1 MTKTRISIPDLRFK
15 DEQRNDYSDWE
26 ERRIQDICEINPTY
40 DDLPNTFTYI
50 DLESVEKGKLIKQNE
65 ISKDNAPSRAQRV
78 VKKAD
83 VLFQTVRPYQKNNF
97 YFNLSGNYV
106 ASTGYAQLR
115 ASSSAYFLFCLLHV
129 QKMVDKVMAR
139 CTGTSYPA
147 INSNDLGTIR
157 VFVPT
162 KPEQQKIASFL
173 SSVDT
178 KIEQLGKKK
187 ALLEQYKKGMMQKLF
202 SQEIS
207 FKDERGKD
215 YPDWEESCIHDI
227 CEINPTSGSLPNT
240 FYYIDLESVHKGI
253 FVNQSEVMKINAP
266 SRAQRLLRKQ
276 DVLFQTVRPYQKNNY
291 YFELDGDYVA
301 STGYAQLRAKAS
313 SRFLFYLLHVQNI
326 VNTMISRCTGTS
338 YPAINSNDLG
348 TIKVL
353 VPAKNEQQ
361 KIANFLSAIDKKIEL
376 VTEQL
381 EQARTFK
388 KGLLQQMFI

>member
-178 KIEQLGKKK
+178 KIEQLSKKK
-187 ALLEQYKKGMMQKLF
+187 TLLEQYKKGMMQKLF
-202 SQEIS
+202 SQEIR
-207 FKDERGKD
+207 FKDEQGND
-215 YPDWEESCIHDI
+215 YPDWEKSCHLHDI
-227 CEINPTSGSLPNT
+227 CL
-240 FYYIDLESVHKGI
+240 K
-253 FVNQSEVMKINAP
+253 
-266 SRAQRLLRKQ
+266 
-276 DVLFQTVRPYQKNNY
+276 
-291 YFELDGDYVA
+291 
-301 STGYAQLRAKAS
+301 
-313 SRFLFYLLHVQNI
+313 
-326 VNTMISRCTGTS
+326 
-338 YPAINSNDLG
+338 
-348 TIKVL
+348 
-353 VPAKNEQQ
+353 
-361 KIANFLSAIDKKIEL
+361 
-376 VTEQL
+376 
-381 EQARTFK
+381 
-388 KGLLQQMFI
+388 

>member
-1 MTKTRISIPDLRFK
+1 MTKTRISTPDLRFK

-65 ISKDNAPSRAQRV
+65 ISKDNAQSRAQRV

-115 ASSSAYFLFCLLHV
+115 ANSSAYFLFCLLHV
-129 QKMVDKVMAR
+129 QKVVDKVMAR

-178 KIEQLGKKK
+178 KIDQLGKKK
-187 ALLEQYKKGMMQKLF
+187 ALLEQYKKGITQKLF
-202 SQEIS
+202 NQEIR
-207 FKDERGKD
+207 FKDEQGND

-253 FVNQSEVMKINAP
+253 FVKQSKVMKINAP

-353 VPAKNEQQ
+353 VPAKYEQQ
-361 KIANFLSAIDKKIEL
+361 NIANFLSAIDKKIEL